1 MAKEIKEATEMKL
14 IKFDTVENITNGI
27 NQLILNAQSVGNRR
41 MVSGLIRYQAKLL
54 KNINRVNK

>member
-1 MAKEIKEATEMKL
+1 MKEATEMKL

-54 KNINRVNK
+54 KNIKRVNK